1 MRYERISSFSSVLV
15 LFLCLALGAS
25 QSWAQQPELPPGLTG
40 DLPLTPFL
48 APGFAHGKTVY
59 VETFGSDLP
68 MCGTQQMPCR
78 TINHGLSRARQ
89 IQDDPVAA
97 DEPGTPTIFTGLE
110 NLVTVQ
116 VGPGTYSERVIISA
130 DRIRLLGAGPGSS
143 ILTGGPTPGLS
154 DVVAVRV
161 QGAPV
166 WIEGFSFV
174 GDTELA
180 DGGLLVEG
188 EASVVVSNCEFA
200 DYQDGL
206 FGFNSTVFVDS
217 STFSNNVSGATM
229 FDTGT
234 LVLRQGVTIT
244 GQGSGIG
251 VRVFGGATLIITPFD
266 CLEDFTPPCLPS
278 PNVQITNTFI
288 GVVASS
294 NATVFIDR
302 TEISHN
308 NGFGVLGITGS
319 VLQLIQ
325 ATISD
330 NAVFGVL
337 VTEGSFLRTVGGE
350 VTGNG
355 TGISFDAFSH
365 GVLDLAT
372 DVSGNGTDTAT
383 DPTSAF
389 LVRP

>member
-1 MRYERISSFSSVLV
+1 
-15 LFLCLALGAS
+15 
-25 QSWAQQPELPPGLTG
+25 
-40 DLPLTPFL
+40 
-48 APGFAHGKTVY
+48 
-59 VETFGSDLP
+59 

-143 ILTGGPTPGLS
+143 ILTGGPTPGIS
-154 DVVAVRV
+154 QIVAMRV
-161 QGAPV
+161 QGVAV
-166 WIEGFSFV
+166 WIEGFSFS

-180 DGGLLVEG
+180 DAGLLVEG

-200 DYQDGL
+200 DYENAL

-217 STFSNNVSGATM
+217 STFSNNAVGASM

-251 VRVFGGATLIITPFD
+251 VNVFGGATLIITPFD
-266 CLEDFTPPCLPS
+266 CLENFTPPCLPS
-278 PNVQITNTFI
+278 PNVQITDTFI

-294 NATVFIDR
+294 NATVFIDQ
-302 TEISHN
+302 TEISD
-308 NGFGVLGITGS
+308 NGFGVLGVTGS
-319 VLQLIQ
+319 VLTLSL

-330 NAVFGVL
+330 NAFFGVL
-337 VTEGSFLRTVGGE
+337 VAEGSFLRTFGGE
-350 VTGNG
+350 VTGNTG

-365 GVLDLAT
+365 GIIDLAT
-372 DVSGNGTDTAT
+372 TFSGNGTNTAT

-389 LVRP
+389 LIRP

>member
-15 LFLCLALGAS
+15 LCLYLALGPS
-25 QSWAQQPELPPGLTG
+25 QSWAQWPELPPGLTSG
-40 DLPLTPFL
+40 LPLTPL
-48 APGFAHGKTVY
+48 PAPGFAHGKTVY
-59 VETFGSDLP
+59 VETFGRDLP

-97 DEPGTPTIFTGLE
+97 DEPGTPSIFTGLE

-116 VGPGTYSERVIISA
+116 VGPGTYSEQVIISA
-130 DRIRLLGAGPGSS
+130 NRIRLLGAGPGSS

-161 QGAPV
+161 QGVPV
-166 WIEGFSFV
+166 WIEGFSFS

-180 DGGLLVEG
+180 DAGLLVDA
-188 EASVVVSNCEFA
+188 EAVVNVSNCEFA
-200 DYQDGL
+200 DYENAL

-217 STFSNNVSGATM
+217 STFSNNAFGATM

-251 VRVFGGATLIITPFD
+251 VRAFGGATLIITPFD
-266 CLEDFTPPCLPS
+266 CLENFTPPCLPS

-288 GVVASS
+288 GVVATT
-294 NATVFIDR
+294 NATVFIDQA
-302 TEISHN
+302 EISH
-308 NGFGVLGITGS
+308 NGFGVLGAQGS

-330 NAVFGVL
+330 SDFSGVL
-337 VTEGSFLRTVGGE
+337 VAEGSFLRTVGGE
-350 VTGNG
+350 VTSNNNG
-355 TGISFDAFSH
+355 IFFDAFSH
-365 GVLDLAT
+365 GVIDSAT
-372 DVSGNGTDTAT
+372 TFSSNGSDKGT